1 MTEYQE
7 SQIVSI
13 TEMEKVLGRITEF
26 TINSLEESAGKSSV
40 LDGSKEE
47 IK

>member
-13 TEMEKVLGRITEF
+13 TEMENVLGRITEF
-26 TINSLEESAGKSSV
+26 TINSLEDSAEKSSA
-40 LDGSKEE
+40 LEASKEE